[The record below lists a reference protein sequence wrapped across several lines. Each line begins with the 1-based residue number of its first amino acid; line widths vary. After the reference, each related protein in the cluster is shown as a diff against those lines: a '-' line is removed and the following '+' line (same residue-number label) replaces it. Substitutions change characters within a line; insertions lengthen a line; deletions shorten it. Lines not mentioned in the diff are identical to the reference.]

1 MKMTSASYEI
11 SKRTLTLSK
20 GEECVMAEVR
30 TLGSLSYR
38 FGFALNE
45 VNAESAQLRD
55 NFVQDVIRLAKH
67 LYGTGSKS
75 GHANCTNS
83 EIHDLIQAIEQ
94 IA

>member
-1 MKMTSASYEI
+1 MKLTSASYEVA
-11 SKRTLTLSK
+11 KRTLKLSK

-38 FGFALNE
+38 FGFAT
-45 VNAESAQLRD
+45 AEMNSELPAVRCG
-55 NFVQDVIRLAKH
+55 FVQDVIRLAKH
-67 LYGTGSKS
+67 IYGTGSKS